1 MRSVLLGVLFLS
13 SLCRAGAVYEG
24 RIDLTECGRDRVADP
39 ETYRVR
45 FTVETERLVLNPP
58 TQVSKVTYVHPGDI
72 CTGTEDCEYDV
83 CQSEI
88 RITGAKFLVEART
101 AKGLVGKTSS
111 DGAFV
116 YRKTVRP
123 DEAGRCPKEIDFTGD
138 VTFYWIEGKPRLE
151 VGRGDDRL
159 LSIGLHSNDFVAA
172 TIRKAS
178 GTYTFEKLTFSPR
191 GAEEKRF
198 YWEHSREPYATNH
211 YCSGTA
217 RAVEAR

>member
-24 RIDLTECGRDRVADP
+24 RINLTECGRDRVADP

-45 FTVETERLVLNPP
+45 FSVETERLVLNPP
-58 TQVSKVTYVHPGDI
+58 TQVSKLTCVHPGDI
-72 CTGTEDCEYDV
+72 CSGTEDSEYEI
-83 CQSEI
+83 CHSEI
-88 RITGAKFLVEART
+88 RITGAKFTVEART
-101 AKGLVGKTSS
+101 AKGLAGKTSS

-123 DEAGRCPKEIDFTGD
+123 DETGRCPKEIDFAGD
-138 VTFYWIEGKPRLE
+138 VIFHWIEGKPRLH
-151 VGRGDDRL
+151 VGRGDNRF
-159 LSIGLHSNDFVAA
+159 LSLGLHSNDFVGAR
-172 TIRKAS
+172 IRKTG

-191 GAEEKRF
+191 GSEEKRF
-198 YWEHSREPYATNH
+198 YWEHGREPYSVNH
-211 YCSGTA
+211 YCSGTD